1 MAYDG
6 TKIVDGGDLM
16 LFLNGHS
23 IAFATSHSLSIS
35 AETSETTNKDIRG
48 GWASSKVKKLS
59 WTCNTENLYANTGSG
74 TTFADLFNL
83 MIAKTE
89 ITAIFGLKSQDAS
102 TDVPNTGWTPATNI
116 VGEGSNTVVTDDFP
130 TYYTGKVVITS
141 LEVNAPD
148 DDNATFTCEFT
159 GCGALTKVSP
169 TGQVEPAEPEQ
180 AEPAG

>member
-6 TKIVDGGDLM
+6 TKIIDGGDLM

-48 GWASSKVKKLS
+48 GWSSSKIKKLS
-59 WTCNTENLYANTGSG
+59 WTCNTENLYANEGSG
-74 TTFADLFNL
+74 ATFADLFNL
-83 MIAKTE
+83 MVAKTE
-89 ITAIFGLKSQDAS
+89 ITAIFGLKSQGANV
-102 TDVPNTGWTPATNI
+102 DVPDTGWTPI
-116 VGEGSNTVVTDDFP
+116 PEGAVVDNLP
-130 TYYTGKVVITS
+130 TYYTGKVIITS

-159 GCGALTKVSP
+159 GCGALTKVSS
-169 TGQVEPAEPEQ
+169 TD
-180 AEPAG
+180 

>member
-6 TKIVDGGDLM
+6 SKIIDGGDLM
-16 LFLNGHS
+16 LFVNGHS

-35 AETSETTNKDIRG
+35 TETSETTNKDIRG
-48 GWASSKVKKLS
+48 GWAASKVKKFS
-59 WTCNTENLYANTGSG
+59 WTCNTENLYANAGSG
-74 TTFADLFNL
+74 TTFADLFDL
-83 MIAKTE
+83 MVAKTE

-102 TDVPNTGWTPATNI
+102 TDVPTTGWTPSSTASS
-116 VGEGSNTVVTDDFP
+116 GDFP

-159 GCGALTKVSP
+159 GVGPLTKTSP
-169 TGQVEPAEPEQ
+169 V
-180 AEPAG
+180 